1 MADSTLKRFFLISN
15 SNKTK
20 FHINDLHK
28 KKPSKTTKLNLKL
41 THKSFP
47 FKTKDILRSFVI
59 GLEVVKTK
67 PAAKNYLLCSTND

>member
-1 MADSTLKRFFLISN
+1 M
-15 SNKTK
+15 
-20 FHINDLHK
+20 
-28 KKPSKTTKLNLKL
+28 PSKTTKLNLKL

-47 FKTKDILRSFVI
+47 VKTKDLLRSFVI